1 MTDESQSALS
11 RAPDQRDY
19 KTLSG
24 PEQQPPQK
32 RTPRRILHFSDG
44 ILEEYSTEEEEED
57 QEKKAKEEEES
68 KKTAVVDP
76 RTLRWLPWMI
86 WLGTALVKIINRT

>member
-1 MTDESQSALS
+1 MTDESALT

-24 PEQQPPQK
+24 PEQQPPKK
-32 RTPRRILHFSDG
+32 RLPRRILHFSDG
-44 ILEEYSTEEEEED
+44 ILEEYSTEEEEEE

-86 WLGTALVKIINRT
+86 WLGTALVQIINRT